1 MTPEEYVLAL
11 EALGYSPEIAR
22 TPIPEI
28 REGDN
33 AEARDYHLVQQ
44 EDGRIAIG
52 LPSDRSNKT
61 WIVTWNDAPAVFATA
76 DEARAVII
84 ELIKRKKAIY
94 GR

>member
-1 MTPEEYVLAL
+1 MSPEQYVEAL
-11 EALGYSPEIAR
+11 EALGYSPEVAR
-22 TPIPEI
+22 APIPEI
-28 REGDN
+28 REGDD
-33 AEARDYHLVQQ
+33 AEARDYHLVHQH
-44 EDGRIAIG
+44 DGSIAIG

-84 ELIKRKKAIY
+84 ELITRKKAIY